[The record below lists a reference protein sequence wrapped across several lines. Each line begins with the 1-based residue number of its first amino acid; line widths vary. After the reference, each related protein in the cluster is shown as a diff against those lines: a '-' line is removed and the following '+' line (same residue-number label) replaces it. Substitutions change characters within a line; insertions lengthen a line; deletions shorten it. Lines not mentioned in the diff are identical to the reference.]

1 MTTPDVVTKE
11 LAALANAFGGPR
23 WAQGPGGNVSVK
35 HDGTL
40 FVKASGTRLA
50 TVADA
55 GGHVAVD
62 LADATRALEGDAE
75 ADARVFA
82 ARPRPSLETY
92 FHALGAAVVAH
103 THPVSVLL
111 AACAARSPE
120 PLGLPVVPYERP
132 GRGLALAVARTREAA
147 AAAGGARAVMLES
160 HGLLVDAATADEA
173 IAISHDVAERCR
185 AWFGADL
192 ASFDDLLARY
202 LSRSVFTVEGG
213 FARQLPP
220 RAHLD
225 RYLFPDAVV
234 YASVARVRRLDV
246 EKLPRAV
253 AELGRAVV
261 VVDDA
266 NARVAFAKTRSAL
279 DSCVEVCAAHDWV
292 ESVLG
297 REGLPRYLADD
308 EPAMILDLPSEKYR
322 MRLE

>member
-1 MTTPDVVTKE
+1 MTTPDAVTKE
-11 LAALANAFGGPR
+11 LAALARAFGGAR

-35 HDGTL
+35 HEGRL

-50 TVADA
+50 TVADE

-62 LADATRALEGDAE
+62 LADATRALEGDLA

-92 FHALGAAVVAH
+92 FHAIGAAVVAH
-103 THPVSVLL
+103 THPVAVLL
-111 AACAARSPE
+111 AACASRSPE
-120 PLGLPVVPYERP
+120 ALGLPVVPYERP
-132 GRGLALAVARTREAA
+132 GRGLALAVERAREAA
-147 AAAGGARAVMLES
+147 PGARALMLAS
-160 HGLLVDAATADEA
+160 HGLLVDADTAEEA
-173 IAISHDVAERCR
+173 IAISEEVAEKCR
-185 AWFGADL
+185 ASFGADL
-192 ASFDDLLARY
+192 GSFDELCALYMSAAAIE
-202 LSRSVFTVEGG
+202 VEGG
-213 FARQLPP
+213 FARRLPP

-234 YASVARVRRLDV
+234 YASVARVHRL
-246 EKLPRAV
+246 EGESLPRAV

-266 NARVAFAKTRSAL
+266 NARVAFAKSRSAL

-308 EPAMILDLPSEKYR
+308 EPAKILDLPSEKYR

>member
-35 HDGTL
+35 HEGSL

-92 FHALGAAVVAH
+92 FHALGDAVVAH

-147 AAAGGARAVMLES
+147 PGARAVMLES
-160 HGLLVDAATADEA
+160 HGLLVDAPTADEA
-173 IAISHDVAERCR
+173 IAISQEVAERCR
-185 AWFGADL
+185 ASFGADL

-202 LSRSVFTVEGG
+202 LSRSVFAVDGG

-234 YASVARVRRLDV
+234 YASIARVRRLEA

-292 ESVLG
+292 ESVLT